1 MPLSGRL
8 SVVICTK
15 NRPAR
20 VASAVV
26 GLAAQARRPDE
37 VLIVD
42 QSQGDE
48 GRRLVEALSSP
59 FDLHYILDPTVLG
72 AAAARNVGLRLAKSD
87 VIAFLDDD
95 VKLSPDALALLES
108 TLRSK
113 QELAAVS
120 GIVVNYQR
128 PSPFHRA
135 WRRVFFLGPLY
146 DERQPIYWSARA
158 YAAGYLVPTTK
169 LCGGCMMFRRAEL
182 NAIGGFDPR
191 YRGSSVGEDIEV
203 SQRLLHEMPGRGLA
217 FVAGAWVENTVKG
230 EWRSREDLEA
240 TALVSLHYLQT
251 REAAA
256 SSGRRLRF
264 AVALTGMSLM
274 ASLASMRRLNLGPVR
289 SLVRGIHCISAGY
302 RGADFLVPVGV
313 PLEQPAPTATGD
325 DDGRW

>member
-1 MPLSGRL
+1 
-8 SVVICTK
+8 
-15 NRPAR
+15 
-20 VASAVV
+20 
-26 GLAAQARRPDE
+26 
-37 VLIVD
+37 
-42 QSQGDE
+42 
-48 GRRLVEALSSP
+48 
-59 FDLHYILDPTVLG
+59 
-72 AAAARNVGLRLAKSD
+72 
-87 VIAFLDDD
+87 
-95 VKLSPDALALLES
+95 
-108 TLRSK
+108 
-113 QELAAVS
+113 
-120 GIVVNYQR
+120 
-128 PSPFHRA
+128 
-135 WRRVFFLGPLY
+135 
-146 DERQPIYWSARA
+146 
-158 YAAGYLVPTTK
+158 
-169 LCGGCMMFRRAEL
+169 
-182 NAIGGFDPR
+182 
-191 YRGSSVGEDIEV
+191 
-203 SQRLLHEMPGRGLA
+203 MPGRGLA